1 MQPQNKFREEKN
13 RQVERLSDRMAYRG
27 AMSLSIVTLF
37 IQGILI
43 ARPKRLSTTL
53 LLGEPCHS

>member
-1 MQPQNKFREEKN
+1 M
-13 RQVERLSDRMAYRG
+13 VYRG
-27 AMSLSIVTLF
+27 AMSLSIVTHI

-43 ARPKRLSTTL
+43 ARPKRLSITL

>member
-1 MQPQNKFREEKN
+1 MQPPNKFSEEL
-13 RQVERLSDRMAYRG
+13 RQVERLSDRMVYRG
-27 AMSLSIVTLF
+27 AMSLSIVTHI

-43 ARPKRLSTTL
+43 ARPKRLSITL